1 EPSGPVVGPFR
12 PQKAASPPREHQLS
26 GQASPFS
33 ASRTLIHDLT
43 LPPVP
48 NLDIPPS
55 PPGSPN
61 PTVNKK
67 FVHFLSLK
75 KEGIHFNE
83 KLTRSS
89 SLKNPSLLTKMRQHA
104 GIDDQ
109 AQYATSIPPELWDVS
124 ALPTWGFKEE
134 LLKSQQE
141 IRRKAEEK
149 RAAGQRESIEFVPA
163 EITAGSSRGGTP
175 SSGKAKPSAAERV
188 MAGLSRDR
196 TKSPADID
204 PGKRGTAERK
214 ARIGD
219 PLSFGNLG
227 QLYFSLLIFVG
238 LSPANRSTSIVM
250 NHLPQVWGRPR
261 DDVYGAYDHSYLQ
274 TSGPKTHTLS
284 PAVTGT
290 SVVAVKFN
298 GGVAIAADNLAS
310 YGSLARFPD
319 VKRLRVFNNSTV
331 IGFGGDISD
340 MQYIDRLLESIDIRE
355 NYSSNGNTLNAK
367 NLHAYLSKVFYKRRS
382 EFNPLWNHIL
392 VAGFDGDGKPFLSS
406 ADLLGTTFSAPHLAT
421 GFGAHLAIPI
431 LRRLFPE
438 EMPTESIT
446 KEQAV
451 AALKECMKVLFYRDA
466 RSLDN
471 YSIAVVTKEGIEL
484 KEDEKLEAQSWAF
497 AEGIKGYGA
506 QIN

>member
-1 EPSGPVVGPFR
+1 MLP
-12 PQKAASPPREHQLS
+12 
-26 GQASPFS
+26 
-33 ASRTLIHDLT
+33 LICEC
-43 LPPVP
+43 
-48 NLDIPPS
+48 
-55 PPGSPN
+55 
-61 PTVNKK
+61 
-67 FVHFLSLK
+67 LSLC
-75 KEGIHFNE
+75 
-83 KLTRSS
+83 LT
-89 SLKNPSLLTKMRQHA
+89 T
-104 GIDDQ
+104 
-109 AQYATSIPPELWDVS
+109 
-124 ALPTWGFKEE
+124 
-134 LLKSQQE
+134 
-141 IRRKAEEK
+141 
-149 RAAGQRESIEFVPA
+149 
-163 EITAGSSRGGTP
+163 GS
-175 SSGKAKPSAAERV
+175 
-188 MAGLSRDR
+188 
-196 TKSPADID
+196 
-204 PGKRGTAERK
+204 
-214 ARIGD
+214 
-219 PLSFGNLG
+219 
-227 QLYFSLLIFVG
+227 
-238 LSPANRSTSIVM
+238 
-250 NHLPQVWGRPR
+250 VW
-261 DDVYGAYDHSYLQ
+261 
-274 TSGPKTHTLS
+274 
-284 PAVTGT
+284 
-290 SVVAVKFN
+290 
-298 GGVAIAADNLAS
+298 IAS